1 MKKFICTVGFLTSL
15 LMAIDLHEQ
24 SLSVMHQIYGGIYGL
39 IAVIFLCAGLIID
52 IIEPK
57 KKKQKNEDK

>member
-1 MKKFICTVGFLTSL
+1 MKQFICIIGFLNCL
-15 LMAIDLHEQ
+15 LAAVILHAQ
-24 SLSVMHQIYGGIYGL
+24 SLSIMHQIYSGIYGL
-39 IAVIFLCAGLIID
+39 IAVIFLCTGLIID

>member
-39 IAVIFLCAGLIID
+39 IAVIFLCTGLIID

-57 KKKQKNEDK
+57 KKKQKSKDD